1 MGSGLHP
8 DCNFV
13 EILHHGTVKFR
24 PWFVSGL
31 LGFLFVSPASAGESA
46 APAPKGV
53 EHVFIVSFD
62 GGGGLPAVVSGRNNM
77 PVFKQMAEEGA
88 VSWSAQT
95 IFPSITLPSHT
106 SMLTGVGPE
115 KHQISWNDW
124 IPEKGLVKVP
134 TVFSL
139 AKAQGLKTGMFVGKS
154 KFHHLELPGTV
165 DVFVWPEP
173 KAGAREVAAAFVA
186 KVGTLKPGV
195 CFIHFADP
203 DTTGHKFGWGSPEQT
218 AALTD
223 CDQALKSVCQAVTD
237 AGLLDSSVILLTADH
252 GGHEKTHGSDMPED
266 MTIPW
271 VAWGRG
277 VKKHFALTQPVHT
290 VDTAATA
297 LWLLGI
303 PLPPEMDG
311 KPVMEAFGP

>member
-1 MGSGLHP
+1 MP
-8 DCNFV
+8 C
-13 EILHHGTVKFR
+13 EMPHHHHVIIR
-24 PWFVSGL
+24 CWPVPCL
-31 LGFLFVSPASAGESA
+31 LAWLLLPIAAAVAGGE
-46 APAPKGV
+46 APQGV

-62 GGGGLPAVVSGRNNM
+62 GAGGLPEVVSGRKNM
-77 PVFKQMAEEGA
+77 PEFKRMAEEGA

-106 SMLTGVGPE
+106 SMLTGVGPK
-115 KHQISWNDW
+115 KHQVTWNDW
-124 IPEKGLVKVP
+124 IPENGLVKVP

-139 AKAQGLKTGMFVGKS
+139 AKARGLKTGMFVGKS

-173 KAGAREVAAAFVA
+173 KAGAPEVAAAFVSN
-186 KVGTLKPGV
+186 VGTLKPGM

-203 DTTGHKFGWGSPEQT
+203 DKTGHKFGWGSPEQA
-218 AALTD
+218 AALAD
-223 CDQALKSVCQAVTD
+223 CDQALKSICRAIAD
-237 AGLLDSSVILLTADH
+237 AGLMESSVILLTADH
-252 GGHEKTHGSDMPED
+252 GGHEKTHGSDRPED

-271 VAWGRG
+271 VVWGKG
-277 VKKHFALTQPVHT
+277 VKKHSVLTQPIHT

-303 PLPPEMDG
+303 PLPPEMEG
-311 KPVMEAFGP
+311 KPVKEAFEP